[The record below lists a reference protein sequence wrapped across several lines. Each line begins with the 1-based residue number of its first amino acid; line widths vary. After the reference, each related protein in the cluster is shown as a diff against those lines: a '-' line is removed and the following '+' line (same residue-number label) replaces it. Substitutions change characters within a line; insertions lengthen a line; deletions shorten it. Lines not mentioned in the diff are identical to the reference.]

1 VWVTPVIWTC
11 KKIELFIDDY
21 LEEKLSVRDK
31 FTYEAHLETCS
42 GCHEYFARTSAL
54 IKDAH
59 RIGEA
64 LTTQDPARP
73 CRIPQRVWD
82 QVAQLPTEEQ
92 LLLDRIMIRDLAERR
107 ERLER
112 RGKAQRKSNSTR
124 PN

>member
-1 VWVTPVIWTC
+1 MKWTC

-31 FTYEAHLETCS
+31 FTYEAHLDTCP
-42 GCHEYFARTSAL
+42 GCREYFDRTSSL

-64 LTTQDPARP
+64 LTTQDPAKP
-73 CRIPQRVWD
+73 CQIPQRVWD

-92 LLLDRIMIRDLAERR
+92 LLLDRIMIRDMAEKH
-107 ERLER
+107 ERLA
-112 RGKAQRKSNSTR
+112 GMDQARKKSKPTK